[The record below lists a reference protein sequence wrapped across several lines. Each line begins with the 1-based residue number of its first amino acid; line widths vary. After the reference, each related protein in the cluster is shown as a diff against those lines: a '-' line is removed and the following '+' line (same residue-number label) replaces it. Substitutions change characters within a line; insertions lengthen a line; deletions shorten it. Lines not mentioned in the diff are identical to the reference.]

1 MFLLFSNVMA
11 IRGGQNMYWI
21 LFMYNNLGSKSSYAV
36 TVQSFAFI
44 TGRILEFQSL
54 TLEIHYVAV

>member
-44 TGRILEFQSL
+44 TGRIREFQSL
-54 TLEIHYVAV
+54 TLEIHYMAV